1 MVADTAL
8 RSHSCCHEAK
18 IHTLEEV
25 SNDPPSCEVEYY
37 HGLDDNIE
45 EKAFGFSGDGMGP
58 GTLASFSTTAPNSSL
73 AEFKNVARRTT
84 G

>member
-1 MVADTAL
+1 M
-8 RSHSCCHEAK
+8 
-18 IHTLEEV
+18 
-25 SNDPPSCEVEYY
+25 EYY

-58 GTLASFSTTAPNSSL
+58 GTLASFSTTTPNSSL